1 MRQSPFSSIR
11 NLLRSAA
18 GRLLTEAR
26 TSSPGDSG
34 RLSDAGVLDAA
45 AAVLSGGSG
54 KPWPTRLLPFLGP
67 AFIASVAYMDPGN
80 FATNIQ
86 AGAQFGYA
94 LLWVVVVSNLMGMLI
109 QALSAKLGIATG
121 LNLAEQCRKHFP
133 TPVAWSMW
141 VAMEIVAMAT
151 DLAEFLGAAIAF
163 NLLLGIPLT
172 LAAFLTAVATFL
184 ILGLERYGFRPL
196 ERVMTAFATVVA
208 VSYLIEIF
216 LIRPEWKQLVYH
228 SVVPELPG
236 REAVLLAAGIL
247 GATVM
252 PHAIF
257 LHSAL
262 TQDRIVTREPKLMRL
277 LFRYEVADVLVAMG
291 VAGVINAAILIMAA
305 ATFHAHGMPEVGTIE
320 EAHRTLTPLLGPAS
334 AIIFAI
340 SLLASGL
347 SSSSVG
353 TMAGQVI
360 MQGFVHR
367 RIPVWLRR
375 LVTIL
380 PSLAVIAS
388 GLDTT
393 RSMVMSQ
400 VILSFGLPFALV
412 PLILFTS
419 SRRIMGTLTNH
430 WLTTALMILS
440 AALVIAL
447 NVYLLYRTFF

>member
-1 MRQSPFSSIR
+1 
-11 NLLRSAA
+11 
-18 GRLLTEAR
+18 
-26 TSSPGDSG
+26 
-34 RLSDAGVLDAA
+34 
-45 AAVLSGGSG
+45 
-54 KPWPTRLLPFLGP
+54 
-67 AFIASVAYMDPGN
+67 VA
-80 FATNIQ
+80 
-86 AGAQFGYA
+86 
-94 LLWVVVVSNLMGMLI
+94 SNLMGMLI

-121 LNLAEQCRKHFP
+121 MNLAEQCRKHFSA
-133 TPVAWSMW
+133 PVTWFMW
-141 VAMEIVAMAT
+141 AAMEVVAMAT

-277 LFRYEVADVLVAMG
+277 LFRYEVADVLFAMG
-291 VAGVINAAILIMAA
+291 VAGAINAAILIMAA
-305 ATFHAHGMPEVGTIE
+305 ATFHVHGMPEVGTIE

-367 RIPVWLRR
+367 RIPVWFRR

-393 RSMVMSQ
+393 RSMVISQ

-419 SRRIMGTLTNH
+419 SRRIMGPLTNH

-440 AALVIAL
+440 ATLVIAL